1 MIPGKGKRVFV
12 AFPEWIRNESDSD
25 RKWFMFSRLFGL
37 YLFGE
42 SEVEGLSLKEFFS
55 GEGEVEGWTEEDTR
69 YVIGK
74 FVENGVIH
82 IEST

>member
-12 AFPEWIRNESDSD
+12 AFPEWIRNEPVGE
-25 RKWFMFSRLFGL
+25 RKTVMLSRYFCLQM
-37 YLFGE
+37 FGE

-69 YVIGK
+69 YVIDK

>member
-1 MIPGKGKRVFV
+1 MIPGEGKRVCV
-12 AFPEWIRNESDSD
+12 AFPEWIRNEPVGE
-25 RKWFMFSRLFGL
+25 RKTVMLSRYFCLQM
-37 YLFGE
+37 FGE
-42 SEVEGLSLKEFFS
+42 SEVDGLSLYEYFADDS
-55 GEGEVEGWTEEDTR
+55 GGWTEEDTR

>member
-1 MIPGKGKRVFV
+1 MFGKSE
-12 AFPEWIRNESDSD
+12 AES
-25 RKWFMFSRLFGL
+25 
-37 YLFGE
+37 
-42 SEVEGLSLKEFFS
+42 LSLNEYFAGDS
-55 GEGEVEGWTEEDTR
+55 GGWTEEDTL

>member
-12 AFPEWIRNESDSD
+12 AFPEWIRNEPDAE
-25 RKWFMFSRLFGL
+25 RKTVMISRYFCLQM
-37 YLFGE
+37 FGE
-42 SEVEGLSLKEFFS
+42 SEAEGLPLNEYFAGDS
-55 GEGEVEGWTEEDTR
+55 GGWTEEDTL

>member
-12 AFPEWIRNESDSD
+12 AFPEWIRNEPDAE
-25 RKWFMFSRLFGL
+25 RKTVMMSRYFCLEM
-37 YLFGE
+37 FGE
-42 SEVEGLSLKEFFS
+42 SEAEGLSLNEYFA
-55 GEGEVEGWTEEDTR
+55 GDGGDWTEEDTL